1 MLEAASQ
8 VNTVVFDKTGTLT
21 QGRPCLQQV
30 VPTPGGQLT
39 AADLLAYAAAVERC
53 TSHPVAQA
61 IVQAA
66 HLSGQSAAAV
76 PPYPPPPPPLL
87 FYLPRLLISHA
98 SLLLLSLLPPST
110 PLLLGP
116 PLSLTP
122 C

>member
-66 HLSGQSAAAV
+66 HQSGQSAAAV
-76 PPYPPPPPPLL
+76 PPYPPPPPLL
-87 FYLPRLLISHA
+87 LYLPRLVISHA
-98 SLLLLSLLPPST
+98 SLLLPSLLPPLT